1 MLIQLHLGWFLT
13 PFSLINHLS
22 AKTVSHRWSTAKTLS
37 SITCPAELPGSLN
50 KNLINIEPNL
60 LHNGEATTKQCPQ
73 TKLLGWQGMEAATL
87 IASSTWPS
95 LSRKKIDIA
104 SITFQFRKD
113 KLRTV
118 SSFSRNVWRPLSDNR
133 EWLQAHRRPRN
144 VQELGCKLTKPLHS
158 EWDDIFGNHLV
169 KKRLSLCQNS
179 HI

>member
-1 MLIQLHLGWFLT
+1 M
-13 PFSLINHLS
+13 SC
-22 AKTVSHRWSTAKTLS
+22 R
-37 SITCPAELPGSLN
+37 ITWVHLN

-60 LHNGEATTKQCPQ
+60 LHNGAGNHQAMPPNKIIRLTRHGGSNIDSFFHMA
-73 TKLLGWQGMEAATL
+73 L
-87 IASSTWPS
+87 S
-95 LSRKKIDIA
+95 LSQEAIDIA

-118 SSFSRNVWRPLSDNR
+118 SSFLGMSDVLYPITASGCRPIY
-133 EWLQAHRRPRN
+133 RRPRN
-144 VQELGCKLTKPLHS
+144 VQALGCKLTKPLHS